1 MDWKNILKNMKVPSF
16 VKLNGVLYKFNRSK
30 GDDNYYVPVD
40 EKKLYRTG
48 KINRRMPPF
57 QPHHTKSRREKDITD
72 QEVKLSTKEA
82 IKLGEAGEKR
92 KRSLLEK
99 EFKDSG
105 VFVDKLKEIYNDLES
120 DVREIKSYLG
130 SVEKLAEKK
139 DYGIPYEELVD
150 DLKEEFKS
158 GMLDDNSLESLI
170 LSKFEGDTFE
180 KEAGGVSFGGHGANP
195 ELFNIR
201 YGKKR
206 RDKNSKKSSN

>member
-1 MDWKNILKNMKVPSF
+1 MKAPPF
-16 VKLNGVLYKFNRSK
+16 VELYGVLYKFNGSK

-48 KINRRMPPF
+48 KIRRRMPPF
-57 QPHHTKSRREKDITD
+57 QAHQGESRWNKDIKD
-72 QEVKLSTKEA
+72 QEVKLSTEEA
-82 IKLGEAGEKR
+82 IKLGEEGEKR

-99 EFKDSG
+99 DTFKKEFKGSE

-130 SVEKLAEKK
+130 SVERLAEKK
-139 DYGIPYEELVD
+139 DYGIPYEELVE

-206 RDKNSKKSSN
+206 RDKNGKESN

>member
-1 MDWKNILKNMKVPSF
+1 MKVPSF

-48 KINRRMPPF
+48 KINRRMSPF

-170 LSKFEGDTFE
+170 LSKFEKDTFE

-206 RDKNSKKSSN
+206 RDKNDKESK